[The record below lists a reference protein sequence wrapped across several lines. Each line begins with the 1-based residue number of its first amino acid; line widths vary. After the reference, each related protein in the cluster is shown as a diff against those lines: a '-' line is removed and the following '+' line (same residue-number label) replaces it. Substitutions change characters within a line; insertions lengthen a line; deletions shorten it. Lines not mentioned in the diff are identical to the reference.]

1 MFPPDITLQRI
12 GLVYHLTY
20 THIHLIYEC
29 KGLKNRKIGKHLTL
43 HPVVAA
49 ATKLPAAPPPTS
61 SPGEQQEQQEQF
73 EGYRGVG
80 MGVVVKN
87 IEREEDKGWGSA
99 IGTTLPLYI
108 LFLT

>member
-1 MFPPDITLQRI
+1 M
-12 GLVYHLTY
+12 
-20 THIHLIYEC
+20 E
-29 KGLKNRKIGKHLTL
+29 GLKNRKIGKHLTL

-49 ATKLPAAPPPTS
+49 ATKLPAS
-61 SPGEQQEQQEQF
+61 SCVSEEKQEEGERDVGGW

-99 IGTTLPLYI
+99 IGRHAIDVMT
-108 LFLT
+108 